1 MNLRRVWTAHVALS
15 LALSA
20 GLLILASCG
29 GGSGNNNG
37 GGNNPPPVNN
47 SQAVEVS
54 FGPLGAAGGY
64 VNGFFT
70 SVNICMPNTS
80 NCQTISN
87 VLVDTGSE
95 GLRVLSGQFSLLLP
109 AVTDNSGNPLQECVK
124 YADGSYSWGPV
135 VSAGIQMAGE
145 QAASVPI
152 QVIDAPGQGIAVP
165 SACASGGGVNNGTLA
180 SLGANGILG
189 IGNFRQD
196 CGSACTGSSPYAM
209 YYLCPSNVCQVATV
223 SLDNQLQNP
232 VWQFA
237 QDNNGLL
244 ITLPSVSATGA
255 ATATGSLIFG
265 IGTQSNN
272 ALGTAQIYTTDS
284 CGNFQTTYNGTAY
297 SGCIQGSF
305 IDSGSNG
312 IFFLDATTLG
322 IPECSDA
329 PGFYCPGSTL
339 NYTATN
345 TGLNGTS
352 AAVSFSIANADSL
365 FATGNAAFN
374 NLGGDNTGSF
384 DWGLPFF
391 YGRNV
396 FIGIEGQTG
405 PNSVVGPYF
414 AY

>member
-1 MNLRRVWTAHVALS
+1 MNQRKAWTAHVALS

-20 GLLILASCG
+20 GLLFLASCG

-47 SQAVEVS
+47 SHAVEVN
-54 FGPLGAAGGY
+54 FGPAGNY
-64 VNGFFT
+64 PNGFFT
-70 SVNICMPNTS
+70 SVNVCLPNSS
-80 NCQTISN
+80 NCQMISN

-95 GLRVLSGQFSLLLP
+95 GLRVLSGQLSLSLP
-109 AVTDNSGNPLQECVK
+109 AVTDNSGNALQECVGF
-124 YADGSYSWGPV
+124 ADGSYVWGPV
-135 VSAGIQMAGE
+135 VSAEIQMAGE
-145 QAASVPI
+145 QAGSVPI
-152 QVIDAPGQGIAVP
+152 QVINAPGQGMAVP
-165 SACASGGGVNNGTLA
+165 SGCASGGGANDGTVA
-180 SLGANGILG
+180 ALGANGILG

-196 CGSACTGSSPYAM
+196 CGSACTGSSPYAL
-209 YYLCPSNVCQVATV
+209 YYLCPGNVCQVAAV
-223 SLDNQLQNP
+223 SLDNQVQNP
-232 VWQFA
+232 VWAFA

-244 ITLPSVSATGA
+244 ITLPTVSAGGA

-272 ALGTAQIYTTDS
+272 ALGTAQVYTTDAA
-284 CGNFQTTYNGTAY
+284 GNFQTTYNGVSY
-297 SGCIQGSF
+297 GQSF
-305 IDSGSNG
+305 IDSGSNAL
-312 IFFLDATTLG
+312 FFLDATTLG
-322 IPECSDA
+322 IPDCPDYV
-329 PGFYCPGSTL
+329 GFYCPSATT

-345 TGLNGTS
+345 TGLNGTTG
-352 AAVSFSIANADSL
+352 AVSFSIANAHAL

-396 FIGIEGQTG
+396 FVGIEGQTG
-405 PNSVVGPYF
+405 PNGAVGPYW

>member
-1 MNLRRVWTAHVALS
+1 MNLRKAWTANVALS

-29 GGSGNNNG
+29 GGSSSSSTTPT
-37 GGNNPPPVNN
+37 NPTPVSN

-70 SVNICMPNTS
+70 SVNVCMPNTS

-95 GLRVLSGQFSLLLP
+95 GLRVLSGQFSLSLP
-109 AVTDNSGNPLQECVK
+109 AVTDNSGNPLQECVQ
-124 YADGSYSWGPV
+124 YADGSYSWGPI

-180 SLGANGILG
+180 NLGANGILG

-209 YYLCPSNVCQVATV
+209 YYLCPSNACQVATV
-223 SLDNQLQNP
+223 SSANQLQNP

-244 ITLPSVSATGA
+244 ITLPSVSASGA
-255 ATATGSLIFG
+255 ATVSGSLIFG

-272 ALGTAQIYTTDS
+272 ALGSAQIYTTDAY
-284 CGNFQTTYNGTAY
+284 GDFQTTYNGISY
-297 SGCIQGSF
+297 SGSY

-322 IPECSDA
+322 ITECSDA

-345 TGLNGTS
+345 SGLNGTA

-396 FIGIEGQTG
+396 FVGIEGQTG
-405 PNSVVGPYF
+405 PNGAVGPYW